1 MTRIR
6 GSRDA
11 IGIASIAAALLAA
24 VTLLVTAGC
33 GGRKGPRIDP
43 ILQLSTLEALERG
56 KSLMEEGKHNR
67 ASRYLTHAF
76 ESSPNSREGR
86 EALLLAADALYQ
98 AGGIDNF
105 VRCEAK
111 YRDFINRFPT
121 SERTDYAQLQVANC
135 LAERIEKPDRD
146 QTVAKKAL
154 AEFEE
159 MSRLY
164 PTSGYLAAADE
175 RANNVR
181 NQLASS
187 EYLVGEFYMRYRL
200 CRAAINRL
208 EPIPD
213 DYPTYDRKDDV
224 MVALIKAY
232 TQCRQLDQATDTY
245 QELIETYPDNKHV
258 RSLDRVLEK
267 ARKRQ
272 EEG

>member
-1 MTRIR
+1 MTRKR

-11 IGIASIAAALLAA
+11 INIANVAAVVLAAASLL
-24 VTLLVTAGC
+24 LIAGC
-33 GGRKGPRIDP
+33 GGKKGLRVDP
-43 ILQLSTLEALERG
+43 ILQLSTQEALERG
-56 KSLMEEGKHNR
+56 KSLMEEGKNNR
-67 ASRYLTHAF
+67 ASRYLSHAF

-86 EALLLAADALYQ
+86 EALLLAADALYL

-135 LAERIEKPDRD
+135 LAERMERPDRD

-154 AEFEE
+154 EEYEE

-164 PTSGYLAAADE
+164 PTSSYLDEAGE
-175 RANNVR
+175 RAGNVR
-181 NQLASS
+181 NQLAAS
-187 EYLVGEFYMRYRL
+187 EYMVGEFYMRYRL

-208 EPIPD
+208 EPIEEE
-213 DYPTYDRKDDV
+213 YPTFDRNEDV
-224 MVALIKAY
+224 MVALIRAY
-232 TQCRQLDQATDTY
+232 TQCRLLEQATDTY
-245 QELIETYPDNKHV
+245 QDLVEQYPNSKHAK
-258 RSLDRVLEK
+258 SLDRELEK

>member
-1 MTRIR
+1 MRSKR
-6 GSRDA
+6 GSHDA
-11 IGIASIAAALLAA
+11 TGIAFIAAALLAA
-24 VTLLVTAGC
+24 VPLLVFVGC
-33 GGRKGPRIDP
+33 GGGVPKIDP

-56 KSLMEEGKHNR
+56 RSLMEEGKNNR

-121 SERTDYAQLQVANC
+121 SDRTDYAQLQVANC
-135 LAERIEKPDRD
+135 LSERMEKPDRD
-146 QTVAKKAL
+146 QTVAQKAL
-154 AEFEE
+154 QEYEE
-159 MSRLY
+159 LFRLY
-164 PTSGYLAAADE
+164 PTSSYLETAKE
-175 RANNVR
+175 RSTNVR

-187 EYLVGEFYMRYRL
+187 EYLVGEFYARYRL

-208 EPIPD
+208 EPIAD
-213 DYPTYDRKDDV
+213 EYPTYDNHEDV
-224 MVALIKAY
+224 MVALIRAY
-232 TQCRQLDQATDTY
+232 AQCRLVDKASDVY
-245 QELIETYPDNKHV
+245 QDLAERFPNSKKLKE
-258 RSLDRVLEK
+258 LDRVLEK